1 MQISGSRH
9 PLSVSLI
16 RYPLG
21 MASLVGAG
29 LKPAPTLRGEQ
40 NASKHFLGMNPPAG
54 RRDAGAPSK
63 GLFLQAK
70 APLAGV

>member
-1 MQISGSRH
+1 MQISGSCH
-9 PLSVSLI
+9 LLSISLI

-21 MASLVGAG
+21 IASLVGAG
-29 LKPAPTLRGEQ
+29 FKPAPTLRGEQ

-54 RRDAGAPSK
+54 WRDAGVPSK

-70 APLAGV
+70 ATLAGV